1 MGKNKKEIMKAFF
14 FYSCLMD
21 DLNAFPL
28 ENYSI
33 QDILLD
39 LGMTFDCQ

>member
-1 MGKNKKEIMKAFF
+1 MGKNEKEIMKAF

-28 ENYSI
+28 ENYNI

-39 LGMTFDCQ
+39 LGLTFDCQ